1 MSSSSCLWL
10 PKESVY
16 SGHVCAVE
24 DLFVGDSFLSFDF
37 HQIAETSCVEVVQ
50 LSGMSAVDGSKF
62 RSVKEYSDNYGLV
75 DVKLGAKADARTFP
89 DVGLMSGLG
98 DSALDFFVDVGLKRQ
113 GASQV
118 SQFIHIIDHFTVH

>member
-1 MSSSSCLWL
+1 M
-10 PKESVY
+10 
-16 SGHVCAVE
+16 
-24 DLFVGDSFLSFDF
+24 
-37 HQIAETSCVEVVQ
+37 EVVQ

-89 DVGLMSGLG
+89 DVGLKSPKGATGLG
-98 DSALDFFVDVGLKRQ
+98 DSALDFFVDVGLKRL